1 MNEADNLEVVPDP
14 FDCDGD
20 DDRDHDYNPDLE
32 AEFDGSKKKRTV
44 PDYFHVRDSKKITTQ
59 QAQAVVYAGDR
70 SSCSTLSEI
79 SERYLAS

>member
-32 AEFDGSKKKRTV
+32 AEFDGSKKKGQCLITFMYEI
-44 PDYFHVRDSKKITTQ
+44 PKK
-59 QAQAVVYAGDR
+59 
-70 SSCSTLSEI
+70 
-79 SERYLAS
+79 